1 MPKSTSRALQ
11 VLEAL
16 ASSTGTMSHTDLAKV
31 LAIPKSSLT
40 AVIGDLLELGY
51 VSQDDVTK
59 RYELAPAVMTL
70 ARSFLENCDIVRM
83 GRPVLTRIVS
93 EIDEATTLAL
103 VDGDQGLVV
112 AQEVSSR
119 PGAPRII
126 SLGERAPLSTT
137 SAGKIM
143 LAFLPKDHRARLLS
157 TIPLPRTARN
167 SVTDRDALAAE
178 IEQVR
183 EMGVSFSRE
192 EAIDGVVAV
201 SVPVW
206 GADGQLVAA
215 LSTAVPAYRFD
226 AALEEKIITQLKKG
240 AETLTVSLGG
250 DTRQTA

>member
-1 MPKSTSRALQ
+1 MPKSTSRALE

-16 ASSTGTMSHTDLAKV
+16 ASSTGTMSHADLAKV

-40 AVIGDLLELGY
+40 AVIGDLFKLGY

-59 RYELAPAVMTL
+59 RYELGSAVMTL
-70 ARSFLENCDIVRM
+70 ARSYMENCDIVRM
-83 GRPVLTRIVS
+83 GRPILTRIVS

-119 PGAPRII
+119 PGAQRTI

-143 LAFLPKDHRARLLS
+143 LAFLPRDHRERLLS
-157 TIPLPRTARN
+157 SIPLPRTARN

-178 IEQVR
+178 VEQVR
-183 EMGVSFSRE
+183 ELGVSYSRE
-192 EAIDGVVAV
+192 EAIDGVIAIG
-201 SVPVW
+201 VPVW
-206 GADGQLVAA
+206 GPEGQLVAA

-226 AALEEKIITQLKKG
+226 AVLEEKIIAQLKQG
-240 AETLTVSLGG
+240 AETLTVGLGG
-250 DTRQTA
+250 DIRQTA

>member
-1 MPKSTSRALQ
+1 
-11 VLEAL
+11 
-16 ASSTGTMSHTDLAKV
+16 MSHADLAKA
-31 LAIPKSSLT
+31 LTIPKSSLT
-40 AVIGDLLELGY
+40 AVIGDLVKLGY
-51 VSQDDVTK
+51 VSQDEATK
-59 RYELAPAVMTL
+59 RYELGSGVMTL
-70 ARSFLENCDIVRM
+70 ARSYMENCDIVRM

-103 VDGDQGLVV
+103 IDGDQGLVV

-119 PGAPRII
+119 PGAQRTI

-143 LAFLPKDHRARLLS
+143 LAFLPEEHRERLLS

-167 SVTDRDALAAE
+167 SVTDRGALAAE
-178 IEQVR
+178 VERVR

-192 EAIDGVVAV
+192 EAIDGVIAV
-201 SVPVW
+201 GVPVW
-206 GADGQLVAA
+206 GGEGQLVAA

-226 AALEEKIITQLKKG
+226 TALEEKIVAQLKQG

-250 DTRQTA
+250 DARQSA